1 MAATAEAVLEIIANE
16 AGIDRAGLRPDAS
29 FAQLD
34 IGSLDFA
41 SALFMLED
49 RFDITI
55 DPEQLSLESTV
66 QDLVDLVSGQLD
78 G

>member
-1 MAATAEAVLEIIANE
+1 MAATAESVLDIVASE

-29 FAQLD
+29 FSQLD

-41 SALFMLED
+41 SALFTLED

-55 DPEQLSLESTV
+55 DPDTLSLDSTI
-66 QDLVDLVSGQLD
+66 QDLVDLVSGQLN